1 LSSLTNALQASQSSL
16 FRNFTTSIVCGA
28 ALISLSR
35 ILALWN
41 YYHAPQT
48 IFYLLESTELPRLL
62 NATGLLPIP
71 PPNTPAEELPRI
83 DLSPIRQ
90 FNLTLCVG
98 KEWYRFPGHYLVPD
112 GVRVDFVKSGF
123 DGALPGHFGGGH
135 GGHGDGGF
143 WWRDG
148 TRRAPVGLNDLNR
161 ETPEFY
167 VRRYRVREIST
178 NSIHPGTRRIL

>member
-1 LSSLTNALQASQSSL
+1 
-16 FRNFTTSIVCGA
+16 
-28 ALISLSR
+28 
-35 ILALWN
+35 
-41 YYHAPQT
+41 
-48 IFYLLESTELPRLL
+48 
-62 NATGLLPIP
+62 
-71 PPNTPAEELPRI
+71 
-83 DLSPIRQ
+83 
-90 FNLTLCVG
+90 
-98 KEWYRFPGHYLVPD
+98 VPD